1 MALLDDALAACGGLD
16 RWQTLESFTLHISI
30 TGALLAGNGNTALL
44 KDIVVEGSTREPL
57 LRIEGFTAPD
67 KRAVCRPSRVAV
79 EDRHGHIL
87 REHRDLHKDSLELT
101 LLTSWDD
108 LAIAYFCG
116 SLIWH
121 NVVAPF
127 VLAGAAFRLN
137 ELSSWQ
143 EGTESWRRLRAIFPL
158 PYFAPFNDQILYF
171 DRVGLR
177 RRVDVQMAHNVGTA
191 ITHCLR
197 AHQPFSRIVI
207 PTLWESLRLWP
218 DGGLYSKR
226 PLLTVE
232 IFDANF
238 E

>member
-1 MALLDDALAACGGLD
+1 MALLDDALAASGGLH
-16 RWQTLESFTLHISI
+16 RWQELESFTLHISI
-30 TGALLAGNGNTALL
+30 TGALLARNGRAGML
-44 KDIVVEGSTREPL
+44 KEIVIEGSTREPL
-57 LRIEGFTAPD
+57 LRIEGFTAPGQ
-67 KRAVCRPSRVAV
+67 RAVYGPSRVAV

-87 REHRDLHKDSLELT
+87 QERDDPHKESLELT
-101 LLTSWDD
+101 FLTPWDD
-108 LAIAYFCG
+108 LIIAYFCG

-121 NVVAPF
+121 NIVAPF
-127 VLAGAAFRLN
+127 VLAGPAFQLN

-143 EGTESWRRLRAIFPL
+143 EGTEAWRRLRAIFPF
-158 PYFAPFNDQILYF
+158 PYFGPFNDQTIYV
-171 DRVGLR
+171 DRDGLR

-191 ITHCLR
+191 IAVYLR
-197 AHQPFSRIVI
+197 AHQSFSRIVI
-207 PTLWESLRLWP
+207 PTLWESSRLWP

>member
-16 RWQTLESFTLHISI
+16 RWQELETFTLHLSI
-30 TGALLAGNGNTALL
+30 TGTLLARNGKAEVL
-44 KDIVVEGSTREPL
+44 KEIVVEGSTREPL

-67 KRAVCRPSRVAV
+67 KRAVYRPSRVAV

-87 REHRDLHKDSLELT
+87 QERHDPHKELLGLT
-101 LLTSWDD
+101 LLAPWDD
-108 LAIAYFCG
+108 LTIAYFCG

-121 NVVAPF
+121 NIAAPF
-127 VLAGAAFRLN
+127 LLAGPAFQLN

-143 EGTESWRRLRAIFPL
+143 EGAESWRRLRANFPF
-158 PYFAPFNDQILYF
+158 PYVAPFNDQIIYF
-171 DRVGLR
+171 DRSGLR
-177 RRVDVQMAHNVGTA
+177 RRVDVEMAHNVGTA
-191 ITHCLR
+191 IALCLR
-197 AHQPFSRIVI
+197 AHQCFSRIVI

-226 PLLTVE
+226 PLLIVE
-232 IFDANF
+232 IFDAIF

>member
-16 RWQTLESFTLHISI
+16 RWQELESFTLHISI
-30 TGALLAGNGNTALL
+30 TGALLARHGKAEML
-44 KDIVVEGSTREPL
+44 KEIVVEGSTREPL

-67 KRAVCRPSRVAV
+67 KRAVYWPSRIAV

-87 REHRDLHKDSLELT
+87 QERHEPHKESLELT
-101 LLTSWDD
+101 LLTPWDD
-108 LAIAYFCG
+108 LIIAYFCG

-121 NVVAPF
+121 NIAAPF
-127 VLAGAAFRLN
+127 VLAGPAFQLD

-143 EGTESWRRLRAIFPL
+143 EGAESWRRLRAIFPF
-158 PYFAPFNDQILYF
+158 PYSPPFNDQIVYF

-191 ITHCLR
+191 IALCFR
-197 AHQPFSRIVI
+197 AHQSFSRIVI

-218 DGGLYSKR
+218 DGRPYSKR

-232 IFDANF
+232 IFDAHF

>member
-16 RWQTLESFTLHISI
+16 RWQELESFTLHISI
-30 TGALLAGNGNTALL
+30 TGALLARSGKAGML
-44 KDIVVEGSTREPL
+44 KEIVVEGSTREPL

-67 KRAVCRPSRVAV
+67 KRAVYRPGGVAV
-79 EDRHGHIL
+79 EDRHGRIL
-87 REHRDLHKDSLELT
+87 QERREPDKECLELT
-101 LLTSWDD
+101 LLTPCDD
-108 LAIAYFCG
+108 LIIAYYCG

-121 NVVAPF
+121 NIAAPF
-127 VLAGAAFRLN
+127 VLAGPAFQLN

-143 EGTESWRRLRAIFPL
+143 EGAESLRRLRAMLPFPH
-158 PYFAPFNDQILYF
+158 FAPFNDQIIYF
-171 DRVGLR
+171 DQVGLR
-177 RRVDVQMAHNVGTA
+177 RRVDVQIAHNVGTA
-191 ITHCLR
+191 IALCFR
-197 AHQPFSRIVI
+197 AHQSFSRIVI

-232 IFDANF
+232 IFDAKF

>member
-1 MALLDDALAACGGLD
+1 MALLDDALTACGGLD
-16 RWQTLESFTLHISI
+16 RWQELESFTLHISI
-30 TGALLAGNGNTALL
+30 TGALLARIGRPGML
-44 KDIVVEGSTREPL
+44 KEIVVEGSTREPL

-67 KRAVCRPSRVAV
+67 KRAVYRPGRVAV
-79 EDRHGHIL
+79 EDRHGQIL
-87 REHRDLHKDSLELT
+87 QERYWPHKESLELT
-101 LLTSWDD
+101 LLTPWDD
-108 LAIAYFCG
+108 LIIAYYCG

-121 NVVAPF
+121 NIAAPF
-127 VLAGAAFRLN
+127 VFAGPAFQLN

-143 EGTESWRRLRAIFPL
+143 EGAESLRRLRATFPF
-158 PYFAPFNDQILYF
+158 PHFAPFNDQIVYL

-191 ITHCLR
+191 IALCFR
-197 AHQPFSRIVI
+197 AHQRFSRIVI

-232 IFDANF
+232 IFDAKF

>member
-16 RWQTLESFTLHISI
+16 RWQELESFTLHISI
-30 TGALLAGNGNTALL
+30 TGALLARNGKAEVL
-44 KDIVVEGSTREPL
+44 KEIVVEGSTREPL
-57 LRIEGFTAPD
+57 LQIEGFTAPD

-79 EDRHGHIL
+79 EDRHGRIL
-87 REHRDLHKDSLELT
+87 QELHDPQKESLELT
-101 LLTSWDD
+101 LLTPWDD
-108 LAIAYFCG
+108 LTIAYFCG

-121 NVVAPF
+121 NITAPF
-127 VLAGAAFRLN
+127 VLAGPAFQLN
-137 ELSSWQ
+137 ELCPWQ
-143 EGTESWRRLRAIFPL
+143 EGVESWRRLRAIFPL
-158 PYFAPFNDQILYF
+158 PYLAPFNDQIIYF
-171 DRVGLR
+171 DRGGLR
-177 RRVDVQMAHNVGTA
+177 RRADVQMAHNVGTSIA
-191 ITHCLR
+191 LCLR
-197 AHQPFSRIVI
+197 AHQSFSRIVI

>member
-16 RWQTLESFTLHISI
+16 RWQELESFTLHISI
-30 TGALLAGNGNTALL
+30 TGALLARNGKAGML
-44 KDIVVEGSTREPL
+44 KEIVVEGSTREPS

-67 KRAVCRPSRVAV
+67 KRAVYWPSRVAV
-79 EDRHGHIL
+79 EDRDGHIL
-87 REHRDLHKDSLELT
+87 QDRHEPHKESLELT
-101 LLTSWDD
+101 LLTPWDD

-121 NVVAPF
+121 NIAAPF
-127 VLAGAAFRLN
+127 VLAGPVLQLN

-143 EGTESWRRLRAIFPL
+143 EGPESWRRLRAIFPF
-158 PYFAPFNDQILYF
+158 PYPPPFNDQIIYF

-191 ITHCLR
+191 VALCFR
-197 AHQPFSRIVI
+197 AHQSFSRIVI

-218 DGGLYSKR
+218 DGRPYSKR

-232 IFDANF
+232 IFDAHF